1 MFSIGDTL
9 LNNPSMNI
17 VYVIKNEDK
26 LIKISQLFSDI
37 YPNINYIKIPAWDC
51 LPYDTASPSARVTGE
66 RINSFIRLGSDVKPI
81 QLILITINAL
91 LQKNVPF
98 KDFPKSVW
106 QIKEYS
112 KIILFDF
119 TKNIINSGYRRS
131 GTVMDIGEFAIRGG
145 IVDIFTPNYSFP
157 LRIDLFGDEV
167 ESIKFFDPLTQIS
180 IKPINDVKIL
190 PISEILL
197 NEENINLFKINYRN
211 LFGINSLQDELVQLI
226 SQGERPIGLEHWAT
240 LFHKKLE
247 TLFEILDERYSFIL
261 DSSFDEYSKMRFD
274 DISDYYKSRD
284 ITYQEA
290 KINKNIA
297 NCYKPVPV
305 DSIYLN
311 EKLLKKH
318 LINRAVLSISP
329 FKNLN
334 VKNNINGVNVPNF
347 WLNRHINSA
356 DILKELINYIQKRI
370 DTDYKIIIA
379 CRSEG
384 SRKILAEQLNKYDLY
399 NIDFGSSW
407 SKKVLINNKIVS
419 LFISNLE
426 HGFQLEKI
434 IVISETDIF
443 GKIYS
448 RKNKRKKLE
457 IAMQE
462 AEAFITG
469 DYLVHI
475 EYGVGRY
482 NGLKAVEI
490 NNVKHDCLELS
501 YFSEDKLL
509 VPVQN
514 INLLS
519 KFGGKNTEARLD
531 KLGSKTWINK
541 KKKVKE
547 KIKDVAETLVRTASS
562 RKLGKAVKLFCNND
576 DYQNFVSKFQ
586 YYETEDQLETIKQ
599 VLKDI
604 NSEQPMD
611 RLICGDVGFGK
622 TEVAMRAAYIA
633 AKSNS
638 QVAVIAP
645 TTILARQHYET
656 FKNRFKGEGISI
668 YHLSRLT
675 NEKDKRNI
683 IKDLKEGTID
693 IVIGTHALLSDK
705 IAFKNLCLFVVDEE
719 QRFGVAQKERL
730 KNITHNAHILT
741 LTATPIPRTLHM
753 ALSGIRD
760 LSIIASAPDDRLPVR
775 SFVVPFNDFNVKEGI
790 QREIHRG
797 GQVYCIVPRIKDIK
811 EFYNKIKDLVD
822 KVSISIVHSKLSGKV
837 IEDTMMKF
845 YEGKSNILIAT
856 SIVENGLD
864 IPNANTIFI
873 YKADMF
879 GLGQLYQLKGRVGRS
894 DKRAYAY
901 YLLNNNKQISAN
913 AEKRLYAIQS
923 LEGLGAGFSLAAH
936 DLDIR
941 GAGNLLGDEQSGQIK
956 EVGINLYQQ
965 LLNEAVSDIKNKK
978 HIINE
983 FVPQIN
989 LQAPALIP
997 ENYLLDISL
1006 RLQLYRRLG
1015 NIKDYNEFESFA
1027 IELIDRF
1034 GPIPKELN
1042 YLIRVMKIKINCIN
1056 AGIQRID
1063 SGINGATFEF
1073 ISEGY
1078 IDPEK
1083 FITWLHN
1090 YKRDL
1095 KVRPDQKIGLLYKWE
1110 SIDERLDII
1119 EDLTSEIVKLVIN

>member
-1 MFSIGDTL
+1 
-9 LNNPSMNI
+9 MNI
-17 VYVIKNEDK
+17 VYVVKNEDK
-26 LIKISQLFSDI
+26 LIKISQLVSEI
-37 YPNINYIKIPAWDC
+37 YPNLDYIKIPAWDC
-51 LPYDTASPSARVTGE
+51 LPYDNVSPSARITGE
-66 RINSFIRLGSDVKPI
+66 RINSFIKIGNNKPI
-81 QLILITINAL
+81 QLIIITINAL

-106 QIKEYS
+106 DIKESS
-112 KIILFDF
+112 KIILSDF
-119 TKNIINSGYRRS
+119 SKNIIDSGYRRS

-145 IVDIFTPNYSFP
+145 IVDVFSPNYSYP
-157 LRIDLFGDEV
+157 LRIDFFGDEV

-180 IKPINDVKIL
+180 IKSTNNIKIL
-190 PISEILL
+190 PISEVLL
-197 NEENINLFKINYRN
+197 NEININLFKMNYRK
-211 LFGINSLQDELVQLI
+211 LFGINASQDELFQLI
-226 SQGERPIGLEHWAT
+226 SQGERPVGLEHWAA
-240 LFHKKLE
+240 LFNKNLE
-247 TLFEILDERYSFIL
+247 SLFEILDTSYSFIL
-261 DSSFDEYSKMRFD
+261 DSSFDEFVKMRLD
-274 DISDYYKSRD
+274 DIADYYTSRD
-284 ITYQEA
+284 LTFKEA
-290 KINKNIA
+290 KKNKNIE
-297 NCYKPVPV
+297 NCYKPVISESTYINKELL
-305 DSIYLN
+305 DKYLG
-311 EKLLKKH
+311 
-318 LINRAVLSISP
+318 NRRVLSLSA
-329 FKNLN
+329 FKNTTL
-334 VKNNINGVNVPNF
+334 KNNLNGITVPNF
-347 WLNRHINSA
+347 WLSRHINSS
-356 DILKELINYIQKRI
+356 DLLNELIKFVSIKIADNYKVV
-370 DTDYKIIIA
+370 IA

-384 SRKILAEQLNKYDLY
+384 SRKVLADQLKKFDFY
-399 NIDFGSSW
+399 NMDFGSSW
-407 SKKVLINNKIVS
+407 SKATLSSNNIVS
-419 LFISNLE
+419 LLITNLE
-426 HGFQLEKI
+426 HGFEIDKTIVVSEK
-434 IVISETDIF
+434 DIF

-457 IAMQE
+457 TAMQE

-469 DYLVHI
+469 DYLVHS

-490 NNVKHDCLELS
+490 NNVQHDCLELS
-501 YFSEDKLL
+501 YLSEDKLL

-519 KFGGKNTEARLD
+519 KFGGKNSEARLD
-531 KLGSKTWINK
+531 KLGSKTWSNK

-547 KIKDVAETLVRTASS
+547 KIRDVAETLVRIASA
-562 RKLGKAVKLFCNND
+562 RKLGKAVKLFCSND

-586 YYETEDQLETIKQ
+586 YYETEDQLEAIKD
-599 VLKDI
+599 VIKDI

-622 TEVAMRAAYIA
+622 TEVAMRAAYVA
-633 AKSNS
+633 AKAGS

-656 FKNRFKGEGISI
+656 FKKRFKDEDVSIS
-668 YHLSRLT
+668 HLSRLT
-675 NEKDKRNI
+675 SEKEKKNI
-683 IKDLKEGTID
+683 IEGLKVGSIN
-693 IVIGTHALLSDK
+693 IIIGTHSLLSDK
-705 IAFKNLCLFVVDEE
+705 IVFKNLCLFVVDEE

-730 KNITHNAHILT
+730 KNITNNAHILT

-775 SFVVPFNDFNVKEGI
+775 SFVVPFNDFNIKEGI

-811 EFYNKIKDLVD
+811 EFYNKIIDLVD
-822 KVSISIVHSKLSGKV
+822 NASISIVNGKMPGKE
-837 IEDTMMKF
+837 IEDTMMQF
-845 YEGKSNILIAT
+845 YEGKTNILIAT
-856 SIVENGLD
+856 TIIENGLD

-901 YLLNNNKQISAN
+901 YLLTNNKQMSTN

-965 LLNEAVSDIKNKK
+965 LLNEAVSDIKGETY
-978 HIINE
+978 IANE

-997 ENYLLDISL
+997 EDYILDLSL

-1015 NIKDYNEFESFA
+1015 NINDDNEFESFT

-1034 GPIPKELN
+1034 GLIPKELN
-1042 YLIRVMKIKINCIN
+1042 YLIRVMKIKRNCIKT
-1056 AGIQRID
+1056 GIQRID
-1063 SGINGATFEF
+1063 SGINGATLEF
-1073 ISEGY
+1073 MNDGHIN
-1078 IDPEK
+1078 PEK
-1083 FITWLHN
+1083 FITWIHN
-1090 YKRDL
+1090 NKKDI
-1095 KVRPDQKIGLLYKWE
+1095 KVRSDKKVGLLYKWS

-1119 EDLTSEIVKLVIN
+1119 EGLTSEIVMLVSN

>member
-9 LNNPSMNI
+9 LNNPNMNI

-26 LIKISQLFSDI
+26 LMNVSQLFSEI
-37 YPNINYIKIPAWDC
+37 YPNIKHIKIPAWDC
-51 LPYDTASPSARVTGE
+51 LPYDNVSPSARVTGE
-66 RINSFIRLGSDVKPI
+66 RINSFVTLSNDSKSI

-91 LQKNVPF
+91 IQKNVPF

-106 QIKEYS
+106 EIKVSS
-112 KIILFDF
+112 KIILSNF

-131 GTVMDIGEFAIRGG
+131 GSVMDIGEFAIRGG
-145 IVDIFTPNYSFP
+145 IVDIFSPNYSSP
-157 LRIDLFGDEV
+157 IRIDFFDEEV

-180 IKPINDVKIL
+180 IESIEDVRIL

-197 NEENINLFKINYRN
+197 NEKNINLFKVNYRN
-211 LFGINSLQDELVQLI
+211 LFGINSTKDEIFQLI
-226 SQGERPIGLEHWAT
+226 SQDERPLGLEHWAGM
-240 LFHKKLE
+240 FHNKLE
-247 TLFEILDERYSFIL
+247 TIFEILDDKYSFVL
-261 DSSFDEYSKMRFD
+261 DPSFNEFIKMRFE
-274 DISDYYKSRD
+274 DIRDYYKSREL
-284 ITYQEA
+284 TYQEA
-290 KINKNIA
+290 KINKNTE
-297 NCYKPVPV
+297 NCYKPVPA
-305 DSIYLN
+305 DSIYLD
-311 EKLLKKH
+311 ELLLNKY
-318 LINRAVLSISP
+318 LSQRAVLYISS
-329 FKNLN
+329 FKSPNI
-334 VKNNINGVNVPNF
+334 KKNINGLTVPNF
-347 WLNRHINSA
+347 WLNRHINSS
-356 DILKELINYIQKRI
+356 DLLKELIIYINNKI
-370 DTDYKIIIA
+370 DADYKIIIA
-379 CRSEG
+379 CRTIG
-384 SRKILAEQLNKYDLY
+384 SRKVLSDQLNKENYY

-407 SKKVLINNKIVS
+407 SKNNLLNNHIVS
-419 LFISNLE
+419 LFITNLD
-426 HGFQLEKI
+426 HGFQIEKT

-448 RKNKRKKLE
+448 RKNKKKKLE
-457 IAMQE
+457 TAMEE

-475 EYGVGRY
+475 EYGVGKY
-482 NGLKAVEI
+482 NGLKTVEI

-501 YFSEDKLL
+501 YLSNDKLL

-514 INLLS
+514 INLLT
-519 KFGGKNTEARLD
+519 KFSGKNSEATLD
-531 KLGSKTWINK
+531 KLGSKTWTNK

-547 KIKDVAETLVRTASS
+547 KIRDVAETLVRIASA
-562 RKLGKAVKLFCNND
+562 RKLGKAEKLFCNID

-586 YYETEDQLETIKQ
+586 FYETEDQLETIKE

-611 RLICGDVGFGK
+611 RLVCGDVGFGK

-633 AKSNS
+633 TKSDS

-645 TTILARQHYET
+645 TTILARQHYDT
-656 FKNRFKGEGISI
+656 FKKRFAGEKVTIS
-668 YHLSRLT
+668 HLSRLT
-675 NEKDKRNI
+675 SEKDKRNVI
-683 IKDLKEGTID
+683 NCLKDGEID
-693 IVIGTHALLSDK
+693 IIIGTHSLLSDK
-705 IAFKNLCLFVVDEE
+705 IIFKNLCLFVVDEE

-760 LSIIASAPDDRLPVR
+760 LSIIASAPDNRLPVR
-775 SFVVPFNDFNVKEGI
+775 SFVVPFNEFNIKEGI

-811 EFYNKIKDLVD
+811 EFHNKIIDLVD
-822 KVSISIVHSKLSGKV
+822 NATISIVHGKMPGKD

-845 YEGKSNILIAT
+845 YEGVTNILIAT
-856 SIVENGLD
+856 SIIENGLD

-901 YLLNNNKQISAN
+901 FLLSNNKKMTIN
-913 AEKRLYAIQS
+913 AEKRLHAIQS

-956 EVGINLYQQ
+956 EVGISLYQQ
-965 LLNEAVSDIKNKK
+965 LLNEAVSDIKGEKY
-978 HIINE
+978 IIND
-983 FVPQIN
+983 FIPQIN
-989 LQAPALIP
+989 LQTPALIP
-997 ENYLLDISL
+997 EHYILDLSL
-1006 RLQLYRRLG
+1006 RLQIYRRLG
-1015 NIKDYNEFESFA
+1015 NIKDYNEFELFV

-1042 YLIRVMKIKINCIN
+1042 YLIRVMKIKRNCIKT
-1056 AGIQRID
+1056 GIQRID
-1063 SGINGATFEF
+1063 SGINGATIEF
-1073 ISEGY
+1073 INEGY
-1078 IDPEK
+1078 INPEK
-1083 FITWLHN
+1083 FIIWLHS
-1090 YKRDL
+1090 YKKEL
-1095 KVRPDQKIGLLYKWE
+1095 KVRSDKKIGLLYKWS

-1119 EDLTSEIVKLVIN
+1119 EDLTSDIAKLLIN

>member
-1 MFSIGDTL
+1 M
-9 LNNPSMNI
+9 
-17 VYVIKNEDK
+17 
-26 LIKISQLFSDI
+26 
-37 YPNINYIKIPAWDC
+37 
-51 LPYDTASPSARVTGE
+51 
-66 RINSFIRLGSDVKPI
+66 
-81 QLILITINAL
+81 
-91 LQKNVPF
+91 
-98 KDFPKSVW
+98 
-106 QIKEYS
+106 
-112 KIILFDF
+112 
-119 TKNIINSGYRRS
+119 
-131 GTVMDIGEFAIRGG
+131 
-145 IVDIFTPNYSFP
+145 
-157 LRIDLFGDEV
+157 
-167 ESIKFFDPLTQIS
+167 
-180 IKPINDVKIL
+180 
-190 PISEILL
+190 
-197 NEENINLFKINYRN
+197 
-211 LFGINSLQDELVQLI
+211 
-226 SQGERPIGLEHWAT
+226 
-240 LFHKKLE
+240 
-247 TLFEILDERYSFIL
+247 
-261 DSSFDEYSKMRFD
+261 
-274 DISDYYKSRD
+274 
-284 ITYQEA
+284 
-290 KINKNIA
+290 
-297 NCYKPVPV
+297 
-305 DSIYLN
+305 
-311 EKLLKKH
+311 
-318 LINRAVLSISP
+318 
-329 FKNLN
+329 
-334 VKNNINGVNVPNF
+334 
-347 WLNRHINSA
+347 
-356 DILKELINYIQKRI
+356 
-370 DTDYKIIIA
+370 
-379 CRSEG
+379 
-384 SRKILAEQLNKYDLY
+384 
-399 NIDFGSSW
+399 
-407 SKKVLINNKIVS
+407 
-419 LFISNLE
+419 
-426 HGFQLEKI
+426 
-434 IVISETDIF
+434 
-443 GKIYS
+443 
-448 RKNKRKKLE
+448 
-457 IAMQE
+457 
-462 AEAFITG
+462 
-469 DYLVHI
+469 
-475 EYGVGRY
+475 
-482 NGLKAVEI
+482 
-490 NNVKHDCLELS
+490 
-501 YFSEDKLL
+501 
-509 VPVQN
+509 
-514 INLLS
+514 
-519 KFGGKNTEARLD
+519 
-531 KLGSKTWINK
+531 
-541 KKKVKE
+541 
-547 KIKDVAETLVRTASS
+547 
-562 RKLGKAVKLFCNND
+562 
-576 DYQNFVSKFQ
+576 
-586 YYETEDQLETIKQ
+586 
-599 VLKDI
+599 
-604 NSEQPMD
+604 
-611 RLICGDVGFGK
+611 
-622 TEVAMRAAYIA
+622 
-633 AKSNS
+633 
-638 QVAVIAP
+638 
-645 TTILARQHYET
+645 
-656 FKNRFKGEGISI
+656 
-668 YHLSRLT
+668 
-675 NEKDKRNI
+675 
-683 IKDLKEGTID
+683 
-693 IVIGTHALLSDK
+693 IGTHALLSDK

-856 SIVENGLD
+856 SIIENGLD

-965 LLNEAVSDIKNKK
+965 LLNEAVSDIKNEKY
-978 HIINE
+978 IINE

-1042 YLIRVMKIKINCIN
+1042 YLIRVMKIKRNCIN

-1090 YKRDL
+1090 YKRNL